1 MELCIFCGNPADS
14 KEDLFPR
21 WILKRVNTRVPLY
34 RQMGDAPPEITEDQ
48 EVRVPCACQKC
59 NNTWM
64 SDIENDLAKPCLM
77 DMILSENPVALDSSC
92 VASIAIF
99 TFLKSVIC
107 DHAPENQKPF
117 FSAATRYAF
126 RRTLALPRIQLWI
139 GCLSSDRHHAIC
151 RMKYGFWK
159 PNPKVGI
166 SYRVYVF
173 TWGVGR
179 FFLQML
185 AFKSKST
192 RFRRLPIFN
201 VIDQGPF
208 FDQYAI
214 PIWPGARNIVNWP
227 PPKHLSGSLVDELT
241 NRFTP

>member
-1 MELCIFCGNPADS
+1 MAPHLPHR
-14 KEDLFPR
+14 KWPT
-21 WILKRVNTRVPLY
+21 KRLDRKKKTVCT
-34 RQMGDAPPEITEDQ
+34 
-48 EVRVPCACQKC
+48 KC

-117 FSAATRYAF
+117 FSVATRYAF

-139 GCLSSDRHHAIC
+139 GCLSPLDHHHAIC
-151 RMKYGFWK
+151 RMKYGFW
-159 PNPKVGI
+159 NPAAKIGI
-166 SYRVYVF
+166 GYRVYAF

-179 FFLQML
+179 FFVQMI
-185 AFKSKST
+185 AFNSKST
-192 RFRRLPIFN
+192 RFRRAPILL
-201 VIDQGPF
+201 VDQGPF

-214 PIWPGARNIVNWP
+214 PIWPRSGNIVNWP